1 VFNIELI
8 NLIFTLKKWNKIM
21 IYNVELAVKKMEG
34 FCGYQERC
42 LQEVDFKLNSM
53 KIGLGVKEKVIR
65 HLLENDFL
73 NEERFAK
80 VYARG
85 KFRIKKWGRHRIIRE
100 LKRKNI
106 TKPNINLA
114 LQEINEV
121 EYYKTFND
129 LAKKRFLEIKE
140 SNTFKKRKKLADYL
154 LYRGWESDA
163 VYKIV
168 LELIP

>member
-1 VFNIELI
+1 MVFNI
-8 NLIFTLKKWNKIM
+8 NLTFALKKWNKIM
-21 IYNVELAVKKMEG
+21 IYNVELAIKKIEG

-53 KIGLGVKEKVIR
+53 KLDISIKEKVIC
-65 HLLENDFL
+65 HLSENDFL

-80 VYARG
+80 AFCRG
-85 KFRIKKWGRHRIIRE
+85 KFRIKKWGRQRIIRE

-106 TKPNINLA
+106 TKPNISTA

-121 EYYKTFND
+121 EYHKTFNE

-140 SNTFKKRKKLADYL
+140 SNIFKKRKKLADYL
-154 LYRGWESDA
+154 HYRGWDSDL
-163 VYKIV
+163 VYKKIM
-168 LELIP
+168 ELIP

>member
-1 VFNIELI
+1 MVFYI
-8 NLIFTLKKWNKIM
+8 NLTFTLKKWNKIM
-21 IYNVELAVKKMEG
+21 IYNVELAIKKMEG

-42 LQEVDFKLNSM
+42 IQEVDFKLNSM
-53 KIGLGVKEKVIR
+53 KIDIGIKEKVIR

-80 VYARG
+80 AFCRG
-85 KFRIKKWGRHRIIRE
+85 KFRIKKWGRQRIIRE
-100 LKRKNI
+100 LKGKNI
-106 TKPNINLA
+106 SKHNIILA

-140 SNTFKKRKKLADYL
+140 NNTLKKRKKLADYL
-154 LYRGWESDA
+154 IYRGWESDL
-163 VYKIV
+163 VYKKIM
-168 LELIP
+168 ELVP

>member
-1 VFNIELI
+1 MVFNI
-8 NLIFTLKKWNKIM
+8 NLTFTLKKWNKIM

-53 KIGLGVKEKVIR
+53 KIDIGIKEKVIR

-80 VYARG
+80 AFCRG

-100 LKRKNI
+100 LKRNNI
-106 TKPNINLA
+106 TKPNINSA
-114 LQEINEV
+114 LREINEV
-121 EYYKTFND
+121 EYHKTFND
-129 LAKKRFLEIKE
+129 LAIKRFLEIKE
-140 SNTFKKRKKLADYL
+140 TNIFKKRKKLTDYL
-154 LYRGWESDA
+154 LYRGWESNL
-163 VYKIV
+163 VYEKT